1 MSHDRKQT
9 GEKRR
14 HLAGPDGDHV
24 LDHASL
30 SLSEVVHV
38 MMDPAGRH
46 ASPPVQGELRFG
58 LLRGACRRHCLLAAG
73 IFTSVA
79 SFPAAAQDAS
89 SPPTP
94 SSPRT
99 VPAGS
104 ATTEDHPKPATEFR
118 GADGRVMSPKIQREV
133 MEQLSKE
140 PLRPAR
146 TLPSRTAQPVIERK
160 AVTGPDGDIVVS
172 GQRAR
177 GSVLGSFP
185 SERSFSPL
193 DIRALGVNNIA
204 ELLETIRPQVSSDRG
219 REDGDPV
226 VLLNG
231 KRISSFLEIAK
242 FPTEA
247 IERMEIFPEELSLRY
262 GFPADQKVVNV
273 VTFERYAAGV
283 GLIDHAASTDGGRDS
298 SGADVN
304 YLRIRNDTRFN
315 LNGEYNRAS
324 ALLESQRDI
333 VRDLGIV
340 DDGRFRTLLPRTEQ
354 FALTGTISGN
364 VVKGVSS
371 TLNGRVQASSTRSL
385 FGLAGDR
392 PLTRDTDA
400 SVLHLGTVSS
410 GSAGQWSWTLT
421 GNYDRAMADTFT
433 DPGRIARRRDEA
445 RSVNSFTNA
454 DLLVS
459 GSPLKL
465 PAGPASLS
473 VRGGVEFRDFNAKS
487 SLSGDEGRTRLSRDR
502 TAVQAS
508 LDLPI
513 TRARPQRANG
523 LGSLSVNAN
532 LEVEDLS
539 GIGVLRTFGY
549 GLNWSPLR
557 GISFIASVTDEDG
570 APTVEQL
577 GAPLVVT
584 PNVRVLDFTRRETA
598 DVTRLF
604 GGNPALRPDNRHV
617 TRLALNLQ
625 PLGATDLTVSINYV
639 RIRTDDPIAVFPIA
653 TPDIEAALPDRF
665 VRDPDGRLLRI
676 DTRPLN
682 FERSSQDQMRWGLN
696 FTRPLGAV
704 SPGLQNANVR
714 VIGGGEAGLQG
725 ALPPGARVIRP
736 EAGSAAARRV
746 ENLTSRLIFSIYHT
760 WRFQDE
766 ITVREGAPVLDLL
779 NGSAIDNR
787 GGRAR
792 HEVQAQAGV
801 FKGGLGAR
809 ITATWQSGTYVRGL
823 AATADG
829 AVGNLRFFDYGRMD
843 LELFANLADRFGGAG
858 APAWLKGARVG
869 FSVDNLFNSRP
880 AVRDDNGS
888 TPFNVQ
894 PSFLEPLGRSLKFSL
909 RKIF

>member
-1 MSHDRKQT
+1 M
-9 GEKRR
+9 
-14 HLAGPDGDHV
+14 
-24 LDHASL
+24 
-30 SLSEVVHV
+30 
-38 MMDPAGRH
+38 
-46 ASPPVQGELRFG
+46 G
-58 LLRGACRRHCLLAAG
+58 LL
-73 IFTSVA
+73 TSVA
-79 SFPAAAQDAS
+79 SIPAAAQEVS

-94 SSPRT
+94 SSSRP

-104 ATTEDHPKPATEFR
+104 ATLGDRPEPAIDFR
-118 GADGRVMSPKIQREV
+118 GADGGAMSPEIQRKV
-133 MEQLSKE
+133 IEQLRKE
-140 PLRPAR
+140 PLPPAPTPPPRLTRPGVE
-146 TLPSRTAQPVIERK
+146 QK
-160 AVTGPDGDIVVS
+160 AVTGPDGDVVVS

-185 SERSFSPL
+185 PERSFSPL
-193 DIRALGVNNIA
+193 DIRALGVNNIGD
-204 ELLETIRPQVSSDRG
+204 LLDAIRPQVSSDRG

-283 GLIDHAASTDGGRDS
+283 GQIDHATSTDGGRDTS
-298 SGADVN
+298 SADAN

-333 VRDLGIV
+333 VRDPNIV

-354 FALTGTISGN
+354 FALTGTVSGN

-421 GNYDRAMADTFT
+421 GNYDRATADTFT
-433 DPGRIARRRDEA
+433 DPGRIAGTRDVA

-454 DLLVS
+454 DLLLS

-473 VRGGVEFRDFNAKS
+473 VRGGVEFRDFNARS
-487 SLSGDEGRTRLSRDR
+487 SLSGNDGRTKLSRDR

-539 GIGVLRTFGY
+539 DVGVLRTFGY

-557 GISFIASVTDEDG
+557 GISFIASMTDEDG

-584 PNVRVLDFTRRETA
+584 PNVRTLDFTRREA
-598 DVTRLF
+598 VDVTRVF

-625 PLGATDLTVSINYV
+625 PLRATDFTVSINYI
-639 RIRTDDPIAVFPIA
+639 RTRTDDPIAVFPIA

-665 VRDPDGRLLRI
+665 VRDSDGRLLRI

-704 SPGLQNANVR
+704 PPGLQNANVR
-714 VIGGGEAGLQG
+714 VIGGGEVGLQG

-760 WRFQDE
+760 WRFRDE
-766 ITVREGAPVLDLL
+766 IIVREGAPVLDLL

-787 GGRAR
+787 GGRPR
-792 HEVQAQAGV
+792 HEVQAQAGA

-829 AVGNLRFFDYGRMD
+829 AAGNLRFSDYGRMD
-843 LELFANLADRFGGAG
+843 LELFANLADQFGGAS
-858 APAWLKGARVG
+858 APGWLKGARIG
-869 FSVDNLFNSRP
+869 FNVDNLFNSRP

>member
-1 MSHDRKQT
+1 MQF
-9 GEKRR
+9 
-14 HLAGPDGDHV
+14 
-24 LDHASL
+24 SL
-30 SLSEVVHV
+30 
-38 MMDPAGRH
+38 P
-46 ASPPVQGELRFG
+46 
-58 LLRGACRRHCLLAAG
+58 RGASRRRCLLAAG
-73 IFTSVA
+73 LLTSVA
-79 SFPAAAQDAS
+79 SFPAEAQEGS

-94 SSPRT
+94 SSSKS
-99 VPAGS
+99 VPAES
-104 ATTEDHPKPATEFR
+104 ATLAERSEPVIEFR
-118 GADGRVMSPKIQREV
+118 GADGGAMSPEIQREV
-133 MEQLSKE
+133 MEQLRKE
-140 PLRPAR
+140 PLPPAPTPPPRP
-146 TLPSRTAQPVIERK
+146 PQSSVERK
-160 AVTGPDGDIVVS
+160 AVNGPDGDVVVS

-177 GSVLGSFP
+177 GSVLGSLP
-185 SERSFSPL
+185 PERSFSPL
-193 DIRALGVNNIA
+193 DIRALGVNNIGD
-204 ELLETIRPQVSSDRG
+204 LLDAIRPQVSSDRG

-273 VTFERYAAGV
+273 VTFARYAAGV
-283 GLIDHAASTDGGRDS
+283 GQIDHATSTDGGRDT
-298 SGADVN
+298 SGADAT

-333 VRDLGIV
+333 VRDPNIV
-340 DDGRFRTLLPRTEQ
+340 EDGRFRTLLPRTEQ
-354 FALTGTISGN
+354 FALTGTVSGN

-421 GNYDRAMADTFT
+421 GNYDRATADTFT
-433 DPGRIARRRDEA
+433 DPGRIAGTRDVA

-473 VRGGVEFRDFNAKS
+473 VRGGVEFRDFSARS
-487 SLSGDEGRTRLSRDR
+487 SLSGNDGRTKLSRDR

-539 GIGVLRTFGY
+539 DVGVLRTFGY

-584 PNVRVLDFTRRETA
+584 PNVRTLDFTRREA
-598 DVTRLF
+598 VDVTRVF

-625 PLGATDLTVSINYV
+625 PLRATDFTVSINYI
-639 RIRTDDPIAVFPIA
+639 RTRTDDPIAVFPIA

-665 VRDPDGRLLRI
+665 VRDSDGRLLRI

-704 SPGLQNANVR
+704 PPGLQNANVR

-760 WRFQDE
+760 WRFRDE
-766 ITVREGAPVLDLL
+766 IAVREGAPVLDLL

-787 GGRAR
+787 GGRPH
-792 HEVQAQAGV
+792 HEVQAQAGA
-801 FKGGLGAR
+801 FKGGLGVR

-829 AVGNLRFFDYGRMD
+829 AAGNLRFSDYGRMD
-843 LELFANLADRFGGAG
+843 LELFANLADRFGGAS
-858 APAWLKGARVG
+858 APGWLKGARIG

-894 PSFLEPLGRSLKFSL
+894 PGFLEPLGRSLKFSL
-909 RKIF
+909 RKIL